1 MGTDRIVG
9 AAAAYKLYG
18 GPVIVVDFGSAT
30 TFNLVTKDGVYLG
43 GAIAPGIKTAT
54 ESLVTTAAKLPRIE
68 LEKPQNI
75 VGTDTKSCMQS
86 GIVYGYTGLVKYL
99 VDKYKELDEMK
110 GAKVVATGGLSELVE
125 NVEPDLIDVT
135 GSRACAQRFEVYLRQ
150 KFKKEMIFGKTQRFC
165 AGRHMKK
172 IGVALLGLG
181 VVGGGTYE
189 ILRDKREMIK
199 ANEGLDIEV
208 KRVLERNLA
217 RCKELGVDESIV
229 TQNIDDIVND
239 DEIQIVAEFFGG
251 VEPAKSFLI
260 KALQHGKSV
269 VTANK
274 EMFAKSW
281 HELEIAAKKSGA
293 GLYFEASCVGGVP
306 VIRTLTDSMQ
316 ANSIT
321 SLKGIVNGTT
331 NYILSKMSDE
341 GVDYQTCLKE
351 AQKLG
356 YAEANPTADVEGFD
370 STYKNCI
377 LSSLAYKK
385 RVPIDKIYREGI
397 SNISVEDIAIGKRA
411 WLRNQIA
418 CDFQRHGRQNR
429 GESASCVFAANS
441 SAFLCQRLVQRTLYP
456 RRQR

>member
-1 MGTDRIVG
+1 M
-9 AAAAYKLYG
+9 
-18 GPVIVVDFGSAT
+18 
-30 TFNLVTKDGVYLG
+30 
-43 GAIAPGIKTAT
+43 
-54 ESLVTTAAKLPRIE
+54 E
-68 LEKPQNI
+68 
-75 VGTDTKSCMQS
+75 
-86 GIVYGYTGLVKYL
+86 
-99 VDKYKELDEMK
+99 
-110 GAKVVATGGLSELVE
+110 
-125 NVEPDLIDVT
+125 
-135 GSRACAQRFEVYLRQ
+135 
-150 KFKKEMIFGKTQRFC
+150 
-165 AGRHMKK
+165 K

-260 KALQHGKSV
+260 KALQHGKSI

-281 HELEIAAKKSGA
+281 HELEIVAKKSGA

-397 SNISVEDIAIGKRA
+397 SNISVEDIAIGKELGYAIKLLAISNVTDGKIEARVHPA
-411 WLRNQIA
+411 FLPQTHPLSSVKGSFNALYI
-418 CDFQRHGRQNR
+418 HGDSVDDVMLYGR
-429 GESASCVFAANS
+429 GAGAFPTGSAIVSDIVFAAGKDVHRRYDFMCAEDVNDEDFATDFAS
-441 SAFLCQRLVQRTLYP
+441 KYYVRTIVSGAGALANVSKALAQNNISIQSVLQKEGKDGMAQIVLVTAQTKESAIKNTLSIVENLACVEKIAAVI
-456 RRQR
+456 RVEE